1 MEARANENSG
11 TKELVHFL
19 NLSNE
24 ALRIKNLRLESEI
37 ERLRNNIEVH
47 DAMVVSN
54 GMDGYYQ
61 FMNHFNYTLKKQ

>member
-1 MEARANENSG
+1 MAIKSNENTG

-19 NLSNE
+19 SLSNE
-24 ALRIKNLRLESEI
+24 VLRMENTRLMDEN
-37 ERLRNNIEVH
+37 ERLTNNIEVH

-61 FMNHFNYTLKKQ
+61 FMNHFNYILKKQ